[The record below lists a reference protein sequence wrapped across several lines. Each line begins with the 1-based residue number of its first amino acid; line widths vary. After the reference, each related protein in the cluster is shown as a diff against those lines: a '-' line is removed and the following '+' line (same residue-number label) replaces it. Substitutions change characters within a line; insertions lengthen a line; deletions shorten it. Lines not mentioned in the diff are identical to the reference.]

1 MRQEAYD
8 KTDELENRYWWYLGR
23 RYIFDKLL
31 ERFFHQ
37 PAQSSKIV
45 DIGCG
50 TGGNF
55 VMLRKHGKVLGLD
68 IEPRALDFCRSKG
81 LDTVALMKGFYETGL
96 PDKSADL
103 VTMFDVLEHFED
115 DKKALQEINRILK
128 LSGYVLLSV
137 PAFKF
142 LWSELDD
149 AVHHVRRY
157 RRKDLEAKLAEAG
170 FVTVKSSYIFF
181 FVFPLVFFYRAVG
194 HFQEKRFHPQ
204 FSYVELPEVLNKMF
218 VFFSK
223 IESRLLRFLSF
234 PIGSSVIIIG
244 RKVR

>member
-1 MRQEAYD
+1 MEPVAYD
-8 KTDELENRYWWYLGR
+8 KTYELENRYWWYLGR

-31 ERFFHQ
+31 VRFF
-37 PAQSSKIV
+37 PPSSRNQIA

-55 VMLRKHGKVLGLD
+55 SMLQKYGEVLGLD

-81 LDTVALMKGFYETGL
+81 FKKVALMRGFYETGL
-96 PDKSADL
+96 PDSSVDL
-103 VTMFDVLEHFED
+103 VTMFDVLEHFQD
-115 DKKALQEINRILK
+115 DGKALREINRILK
-128 LSGYVLLSV
+128 VGGLAVFSV

-149 AVHHVRRY
+149 AVHHLRRY
-157 RRKDLEAKLAEAG
+157 RRKELEAKLDQAG
-170 FVTVKSSYIFF
+170 FGTVKSSYIFF

-204 FSYVELPEVLNKMF
+204 FSYVELPELANRVL

-223 IESRLLRFLSF
+223 LESWFLRFLSF

-244 RKVR
+244 RKIR